1 MEETSSKVESLH
13 AVAVA
18 KGGPVICALC
28 TRVCD
33 EKSVYEILYAK
44 YRVFVKCCVFY
55 IRKPEN
61 S

>member
-18 KGGPVICALC
+18 KGGPAICALC

-33 EKSVYEILYAK
+33 ASHIVMKSLFTKSYTRSIVCL
-44 YRVFVKCCVFY
+44 
-55 IRKPEN
+55 
-61 S
+61 